1 VRLVRQGN
9 IVTGYNSPDGINWTL
24 RGSVTLSSLP
34 STVYIG
40 LAVSS
45 LNDGLLGTAVF
56 DNVTHT
62 P

>member
-1 VRLVRQGN
+1 MRLVRQGN
-9 IVTGYNSPDGINWTL
+9 VVTGYNSPNGITWTL
-24 RGSVTLSSLP
+24 RGSVTFSSLP

-45 LNDGLLGTAVF
+45 LNDGVLGTAVF
-56 DNVTHT
+56 DNVSRS